1 MPDVEYNTNASFFW
15 DCDGM
20 ELVIEKCTLPP
31 IEIKV
36 AAGSGAIGCGRDG
49 KTQTQATP
57 GTVEY
62 GSGLK
67 IEYVAGNEADQQ
79 KVTDWYKKCHATS
92 FSGGA
97 SESRK
102 NRKTASLFIYD
113 MNGNIGAQYDFID
126 CFPSTLNQT
135 SQLDVSKAGEMAK
148 DTMEIR
154 FTKMVR
160 ADV

>member
-148 DTMEIR
+148 DTMEVR

>member
-1 MPDVEYNTNASFFW
+1 MADIEYNTCASFYF

-20 ELVIEKCTLPP
+20 ELVIEKCTIPP
-31 IEIKV
+31 IEMKT

-49 KTQTQATP
+49 KTQTQTTP
-57 GTVEY
+57 GAVEY

-79 KVTDWYKKCHATS
+79 KITDWYKKCHATS

-97 SESRK
+97 TESRK
-102 NRKTASLFIYD
+102 NRKTASLFVYD
-113 MNGNIGAQYDFID
+113 MNGNIGCQYDFTD
-126 CFPSTLNQT
+126 CFPSNLTQT
-135 SQLDVSKAGEMAK
+135 SQFDVGKPGELAK

-154 FTKMVR
+154 FTQMVR

>member
-1 MPDVEYNTNASFFW
+1 MADIEYNTNAAFYF

-20 ELVIEKCTLPP
+20 ELVIEKCTIPP
-31 IEIKV
+31 IEMKV
-36 AAGSGAIGCGRDG
+36 AAGSGAIGCGRGG

-57 GTVEY
+57 GAVEY

-67 IEYVAGNEADQQ
+67 LEYVAGNEAEQ
-79 KVTDWYKKCHATS
+79 KKISTWYKKCHPTS

-97 SESRK
+97 TESRK

-113 MNGNIGAQYDFID
+113 MNDNIGAQYDFID
-126 CFPSTLNQT
+126 CFPSNLNQT
-135 SQLDVSKAGEMAK
+135 SQLDVSKPGELAK

>member
-1 MPDVEYNTNASFFW
+1 MADIEYNTNSSFYF

-20 ELVIEKCTLPP
+20 ELVIAKVTIPP
-31 IEIKV
+31 IEMKV

-57 GTVEY
+57 GAVELS
-62 GSGLK
+62 SGLK
-67 IEYVAGNEADQQ
+67 LEYVAGNEGDQQ
-79 KVTDWYKKCHATS
+79 KITDWYKKCHATS

-97 SESRK
+97 TESRK

-113 MNGNIGAQYDFID
+113 MNGKIGAQYDFSD
-126 CFPSTLNQT
+126 CFPSNLTQT
-135 SQLDVSKAGEMAK
+135 SQLDVSQSGELAK